1 MTFLNASQVPSAQ
14 DHLARMRDA
23 FPGAAPRL
31 STTLYGS
38 VAEGTVWVHGVA
50 VHLRCHFAQGYR
62 RPVPITEVRVAV
74 PTRGAVATLTPARS
88 IPRTAMPLR
97 FPHPG
102 LAGLGLLAAPAAIVP
117 VVFDELTVALLGA
130 LPDAS
135 GAGGELV
142 IDDDRVALT
151 YEGWPA
157 DAQTLRRVAEVAAA
171 LAVRVPRA
179 LAAVGGAGASMEAHP
194 EVRALRRW
202 QTARVRAARV
212 LLAVAVIPA
221 IGIAVAAALSIMP
234 R

>member
-1 MTFLNASQVPSAQ
+1 MTFLNVSQVPSAQ
-14 DHLARMRDA
+14 EHLARMRDA
-23 FPGAAPRL
+23 FPGAAPRP
-31 STTLYGS
+31 STSLYGS
-38 VAEGTVWVHGVA
+38 GAEVTVWVQGVA
-50 VHLRCHFAQGYR
+50 VHVRCGFAQGYR
-62 RPVPITEVRVAV
+62 RPVPMTEVRVAV

-97 FPHPG
+97 FPHPA

-117 VVFDELTVALLGA
+117 VVFDEFTVALLGGP
-130 LPDAS
+130 PDAC

-157 DAQTLRRVAEVAAA
+157 DAPTLRRVAEAAAA

-179 LAAVGGAGASMEAHP
+179 LATSGCGGASLETHP
-194 EVRALRRW
+194 EVRTLRRW
-202 QTARVRAARV
+202 QTARRRSALV
-212 LLAVAVIPA
+212 LLAVAVVPM
-221 IGIAVAAALSIMP
+221 IGIALAAAFSIMP